1 MSLSK
6 KQIRQLESII
16 ASTQAV
22 LDSASKEGDAPA
34 KGAAARGGAK
44 RIRRSGKELVAFRK
58 ALKAERKK
66 GVPVA
71 EIARKNNVSP
81 AYIYQL

>member
-6 KQIRQLESII
+6 RQIRQLEGII
-16 ASTQAV
+16 AAAQSV
-22 LDSASKEGDAPA
+22 LDTAAKDAANGKGDAKANRP
-34 KGAAARGGAK
+34 K
-44 RIRRSGKELVAFRK
+44 RVRRSGKELIAFRK